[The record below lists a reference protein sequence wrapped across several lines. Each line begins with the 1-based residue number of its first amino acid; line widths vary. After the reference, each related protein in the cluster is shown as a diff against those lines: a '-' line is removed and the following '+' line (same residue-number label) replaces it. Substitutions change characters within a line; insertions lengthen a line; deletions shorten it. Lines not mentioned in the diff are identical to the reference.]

1 MNLQRVKSTY
11 TAAEICKL
19 FGLSQRFVRQ
29 WTRQGVVESTE
40 GEDGS
45 VLYDFRAL
53 TVFRRIRE
61 MRAAGMTATQIETK
75 ISGQLDLFE
84 GGKGSLIELPRKLTC
99 FEQGLMLHEKGDRRA
114 IDLYWESIRLGEYI
128 ADAYCNLGVLEFESH
143 RLIKAADCFTLS
155 LKADPRHFE
164 SHFNLGN
171 LYYDMGDQRLARL
184 HYEIA
189 REIEPAFSHLH
200 FNLALVHIQQ
210 ENVDLAIGS
219 LERCRE
225 LTPEQESGQVDE
237 LLRRLRRFK
246 ETGA

>member
-19 FGLSQRFVRQ
+19 FGLSHRFVRQ
-29 WTRQGVVESTE
+29 WTREGIVESTL
-40 GEDGS
+40 GEDGA

-61 MRAAGMTATQIETK
+61 LRAAGMNAAQIETR
-75 ISGQLDLFE
+75 ISGQLNLFE
-84 GGKGSLIELPRKLTC
+84 SGQASLIQMPRKLSC
-99 FEQGLMLHEKGDRRA
+99 FEQGLMMHEKGDRGA
-114 IDLYWESIRLGEYI
+114 IELYWESIRNGEYV
-128 ADAYCNLGVLEFESH
+128 ADAYCNLGVLEVESR
-143 RLIKAADCFTLS
+143 RLIKAADYFTLS

-171 LYYDMGDQRLARL
+171 FYYDMGEHRLARL
-184 HYEIA
+184 HYEMA
-189 REIEPAFSHLH
+189 REIEPAFCHLH

-210 ENVDLAIGS
+210 EDVDLAIDS
-219 LERCRE
+219 LEKCRKLAAE
-225 LTPEQESGQVDE
+225 GECTQVDE

>member
-1 MNLQRVKSTY
+1 MLQRVKSAY

-29 WTRQGVVESTE
+29 WTREGIVESTPA
-40 GEDGS
+40 EDGV
-45 VLYDFRAL
+45 VLYDFKAL

-61 MRAAGMTATQIETK
+61 MRAAGLTAAQIETQ
-75 ISGQLDLFE
+75 ISGQLNLFE
-84 GGKGSLIELPRKLTC
+84 GGQGSLIELPRKLSC
-99 FEQGLMLHEKGDRRA
+99 FEQGLAMHEKGDQRA
-114 IDLYWESIRLGEYI
+114 IDLYWQSIQNGEYV
-128 ADAYCNLGVLEFESH
+128 ADAYCNLGVFEFEAH
-143 RLIKAADCFTLS
+143 RLIKAADYFTLS

-210 ENVDLAIGS
+210 EDVDPAIDS

-225 LTPEQESGQVDE
+225 LAADGECPQVDE

-246 ETGA
+246 QTGA